1 MTRNRAGSPRSRGRE
16 LLAGHCIRCGAVG
29 THYLTCPSLR
39 LPSGYRLSEDPG
51 PECRCGLPA
60 GSCRACTALNRW
72 WLSVVIWLQIV
83 SYSASRSAGVQLDR
97 ERNAML
103 DTWTW

>member
-1 MTRNRAGSPRSRGRE
+1 MTRQPPREGPQVALGRARE

-39 LPSGYRLSEDPG
+39 LPSGYRLSKDPG

-60 GSCRACTALNRW
+60 GSCGCVGR
-72 WLSVVIWLQIV
+72 
-83 SYSASRSAGVQLDR
+83 
-97 ERNAML
+97 
-103 DTWTW
+103 

>member
-1 MTRNRAGSPRSRGRE
+1 MTGQPASYRIPDHVPPREGPQAALGQARE

-39 LPSGYRLSEDPG
+39 LPSGYRLSEDRG

-60 GSCRACTALNRW
+60 GSC
-72 WLSVVIWLQIV
+72 
-83 SYSASRSAGVQLDR
+83 GVCG
-97 ERNAML
+97 
-103 DTWTW
+103 

>member
-1 MTRNRAGSPRSRGRE
+1 MTRQSAPYKFPDSAPPREGPQVAPGRGRE

-39 LPSGYRLSEDPG
+39 LPSGYLLSEDPA

-60 GSCRACTALNRW
+60 GSCGAC
-72 WLSVVIWLQIV
+72 
-83 SYSASRSAGVQLDR
+83 G
-97 ERNAML
+97 
-103 DTWTW
+103 